1 MSEPRRLNP
10 WVTALLLAALVATF
24 VIPLYIAPRPAG
36 EGDEAFG
43 GTDAKA
49 VEVLETEHGAK
60 SWFEPIFEPGSS
72 EVESGIFALQA
83 GLGAGVF
90 GYVIGRLHQRSLT
103 ARRDDETKLVAEPVE
118 D

>member
-10 WVTALLLAALVATF
+10 WVTGLLIAALVAIF
-24 VIPLYIAPRPAG
+24 VIPLYIAPRPTG

-49 VEVLETEHGAK
+49 VEVLETDHGATA
-60 SWFEPIFEPGSS
+60 WFEPIFEPGSS
-72 EVESGIFALQA
+72 EVESGLFALQA
-83 GLGAGVF
+83 ALGAGAF
-90 GYVIGRLHQRSLT
+90 GYVIGRLQQRSIT
-103 ARRDDETKLVAEPVE
+103 TRREDEAPVAERVE